1 MKKHAFSLFLA
12 CFTCYSSG
20 SESFNEIEN
29 MTIEGTH
36 IENSLLTDAL
46 PSIIINKDEIE
57 AFATN
62 SIADV
67 LRGQAGIDISQQG
80 GAGGLTFLSI
90 RGGDPNFV
98 VILIDGVKVND
109 PTNSRG
115 GAFDLAS
122 IDPALV
128 ESIKVFYGGY
138 SSVYGTDALSGV
150 VSIKTKGYQQGEIGR
165 VSLKVSNDESIGATV
180 NLALPLL
187 DVAEMSVSASI
198 QEGDDSTFSDDF
210 SRKQLI
216 TSIQSYSNSTTQ
228 WQLGGFYSEGE
239 GLSFPEDSGG
249 ERLAV
254 IRTPEQ
260 RDFTQSNLKADIQ
273 QKIGNNLSF
282 NLSSA
287 WSQREEDISNPGIA
301 SGVLDGVPA
310 IDSQSDYDRF
320 DLTGAANYKASEQIN
335 LAVGLAWS
343 DEKGDLKSVIDFG
356 APVPADY
363 TLQRTTQAVFAEVAI
378 NPNDQLNIMLGARHD
393 KTDKLQA
400 NTHKVIVSYQ
410 LSSSMLFSGHVSQ
423 GFKLPSFFAL
433 AHPFVGNSELKP
445 EESENIEFSIQSDI
459 FDNAEIRIS
468 AYQNT
473 YSNLVDFDPIAFTNV
488 NRTKIR
494 AKGLE
499 AQLKL
504 PISDKVSLDTQITH
518 TTINTFNP
526 DVTLRRRPEWKGSMS
541 LSYRPTEQLNLT
553 SRLVINNGYY
563 DSSIPTGLVELE
575 GFTQWDMSAR
585 WKVNTKTSIRLNIQN
600 ALNSNHEEGVGFN
613 NLGRQLTAKISRQF

>member
-1 MKKHAFSLFLA
+1 MNKKTLPLFLA
-12 CFTCYSSG
+12 CF
-20 SESFNEIEN
+20 SFHSAGNNLVQEIES
-29 MTIEGTH
+29 MTIEGTY
-36 IENSLLTDAL
+36 IENSLLTDSL
-46 PSIIINKDEIE
+46 PSIIIKKDEIE

-62 SIADV
+62 NIADV

-115 GAFDLAS
+115 GAFDLAA
-122 IDPALV
+122 IDPDLV
-128 ESIKVFYGGY
+128 ESITVFYGGY

-150 VSIKTKGYQQGEIGR
+150 VSIKTKRYQQGEIGR
-165 VSLKVSNDESIGATV
+165 VSLKVSNDETIGATV

-187 DVAEMSVSASI
+187 DIAEMSVSASI
-198 QEGDDSTFSDDF
+198 QEGDGSTFSDDF

-228 WQLGGFYSEGE
+228 WQLGSFYSEGE

-254 IRTPEQ
+254 IRTPER
-260 RDFTQSNLKADIQ
+260 RDFTQNNLKADIQ
-273 QKIGNNLSF
+273 QKIGNDLSF

-301 SGVLDGVPA
+301 SGVLDGVPP
-310 IDSQSDYDRF
+310 IESQSSYDRF
-320 DLTGAANYKASEQIN
+320 DLTGATNYSASEKVN
-335 LAVGLAWS
+335 LALGLAWS
-343 DEKGDLKSVIDFG
+343 EEKGDVKSIIDFG
-356 APVPADY
+356 SPVPADY
-363 TLQRTTQAVFAEVAI
+363 KLQRQTRAIFAEAAI
-378 NPNDQLNIMLGARHD
+378 TPNELLNIILGARHD

-410 LSSSMLFSGHVSQ
+410 IIPSMLLSGHVSQ

-433 AHPFVGNSELKP
+433 AHPFVGNVELKP
-445 EESENIEFSIQSDI
+445 EESENIELSLQSDV
-459 FDNAEIRIS
+459 FDKAKLRIS

-494 AKGLE
+494 VKGFE

-504 PISDKVSLDTQITH
+504 PISDEVNFDTQITH
-518 TTINTFNP
+518 TKINTFDP
-526 DVTLRRRPEWKGSMS
+526 KVTLRRRPEWKGSMT
-541 LSYRPTEQLNLT
+541 LSYRPTEQVNLT
-553 SRLVINNGYY
+553 NRLVVNNGYA
-563 DSSIPTGLVELE
+563 DSSIPTGLVDL
-575 GFTQWDMSAR
+575 GSFTQWDISAH
-585 WKVNTKTSIRLNIQN
+585 WKINTKTSVRLNIQN
-600 ALNSNHEEGVGFN
+600 VLDSDHEEGVGFN
-613 NLGRQLTAKISRQF
+613 NLGRQASVNISRNF